1 MNLNELGVQE
11 LNAQETQK
19 TDGGFWWFRFHSV
32 GIHITQ
38 DLGQGRYICL
48 ILIISNYR

>member
-19 TDGGFWWFRFHSV
+19 TDGGFWWFRISFGWDS
-32 GIHITQ
+32 ITQ
-38 DLGQGRYICL
+38 DLGQGRIYA
-48 ILIISNYR
+48 